1 MYDGRTR
8 LSADVVDDVRE
19 HFGDIAL
26 RTMIPRSVRI
36 SEAPSRGQTV
46 MTWDPG
52 SSGAMSYLE
61 AAREIAIRG
70 ATDRS
75 SRPVDNREVR

>member
-1 MYDGRTR
+1 
-8 LSADVVDDVRE
+8 
-19 HFGDIAL
+19 
-26 RTMIPRSVRI
+26 
-36 SEAPSRGQTV
+36 

-75 SRPVDNREVR
+75 SRPADNREVR